1 MGVNPATVDVWVGKT
16 LHVGKRP
23 SIALAMRLSPFLT
36 VALGFDDGDR
46 ERPEDAPADWKA
58 APSLPPDDQLFA
70 AIGLTVIARVLPSL
84 FPGAEKIR
92 ETSATELIR
101 AHDLVLEVLV
111 EQGIPFAEIGKLSNF
126 GHDLLQQTFGKLN
139 ELEGARKAA
148 RGNSEAPTGPSS
160 TGPG

>member
-1 MGVNPATVDVWVGKT
+1 MGVNPATVDVWVGTT

-36 VALGFDDGDR
+36 IALGFDNGDR

-84 FPGAEKIR
+84 FPGSEKIR

-101 AHDLVLEVLV
+101 VHDLVIETLA
-111 EQGIPFAEIGKLSNF
+111 EQGLPFAEIGKLSNV
-126 GHDLLQQTFGKLN
+126 GHELLQGVFAKL
-139 ELEGARKAA
+139 ESLEDARKAA
-148 RGNSEAPTGPSS
+148 RGNSGAPTGPSS